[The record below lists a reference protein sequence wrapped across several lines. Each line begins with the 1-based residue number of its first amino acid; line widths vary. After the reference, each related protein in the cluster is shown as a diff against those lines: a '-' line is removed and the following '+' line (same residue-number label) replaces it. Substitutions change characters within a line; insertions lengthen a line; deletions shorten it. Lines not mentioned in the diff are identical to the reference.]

1 MKKMMKT
8 VLIATL
14 LLIVGGMLVAP
25 VSAVTT
31 EVTTIKYAA
40 NNYSYAESSATR
52 TWTQMQSSFTNVDSK
67 GPVYMQGP
75 TFNTSDPYGDAG
87 ENMILYYEHNG
98 TYVRNL
104 TDLVGGMSSGDEIA
118 VKASDGMTRYF
129 NYTNVYTP
137 MDRQGQM
144 VLAWWDNQSGAVPT
158 YSEGIRLF
166 IYTPPASYGVSD
178 SLNLTL
184 RDMFYSMAP
193 WYRYNYSGIWPSAK
207 GLSVKYVNQLKIY
220 PPHRH
225 DFNTTGDTTGA
236 AFGNQ
241 TSVLP
246 TTPDDPSIAFTS
258 TSAIADD
265 DGPFLTDQTT
275 SPGNYA
281 AHRFNFSIDTSST
294 KDGPTADIEKLNVTW
309 NGMGWHDSGGAAN
322 GTDLYIYDF
331 IAGSYGSALTST
343 FEGSE
348 QTLTGEKTSGIS
360 NYVNSG
366 NVTVLVMQK
375 SPQPEEGE
383 IYSHIATDYV
393 NLVVTHHHHN

>member
-1 MKKMMKT
+1 MKKSENT
-8 VLIATL
+8 FLIVIL
-14 LLIVGGMLVAP
+14 LLIVGGMLVAS

-31 EVTTIKYAA
+31 EVTAIKYAA

-52 TWTQMQSSFTNVDSK
+52 TWTQMQSAFTNVDSK

-144 VLAWWDNQSGAVPT
+144 VLAWWDNPSGAVPT
-158 YSEGIRLF
+158 YSEGIRFF

-193 WYRYNYSGIWPSAK
+193 WYRYNYSGTWPSAK

-225 DFNTTGDTTGA
+225 DFNTTGDTNEW
-236 AFGNQ
+236 AFEGGI
-241 TSVLP
+241 TDIPDTATEPS
-246 TTPDDPSIAFTS
+246 TTFSS
-258 TSAIADD
+258 TTDIADD
-265 DGPFLTDQTT
+265 DGDSYTT
-275 SPGNYA
+275 ETLNVDDYA
-281 AHRFNFSIDTSST
+281 AQRFVFSISETV
-294 KDGPTADIEKLNVTW
+294 ANIENLAVTW
-309 NGMGWHDSGGAAN
+309 DGSSYHDDLSADQGSTSYIWNGVSGEYEVITG
-322 GTDLYIYDF
+322 DISSD
-331 IAGSYGSALTST
+331 I
-343 FEGSE
+343 SE
-348 QTLTGEKTSGIS
+348 
-360 NYVNSG
+360 YVVSG
-366 NVTVLVMQK
+366 NVTVLAMQNAPH
-375 SPQPEEGE
+375 SEDEEE
-383 IYSHIATDYV
+383 NQFASHLSTDYV
-393 NLVVTHHHHN
+393 KLVVTHHHSN

>member
-104 TDLVGGMSSGDEIA
+104 TDLVGGMSAGDEIA

-137 MDRQGQM
+137 IDRQGQM

-158 YSEGIRLF
+158 YSEGIRFF

-193 WYRYNYSGIWPSAK
+193 WYRYNYSGTWPSAK

-220 PPHRH
+220 PPHRY
-225 DFNTTGDTTGA
+225 DFNTTGDTTKYAYKGGVGDSPGVNEPNT
-236 AFGNQ
+236 AF
-241 TSVLP
+241 
-246 TTPDDPSIAFTS
+246 DS

-265 DGPFLTDQTT
+265 DSNSYLTDV
-275 SPGNYA
+275 SDVDSYA
-281 AHRFNFSIDTSST
+281 AHRFVFNISENSNNIESLAITWIGEGSNEGGSNGADLYLWNGSSYEPLQGDTSS
-294 KDGPTADIEKLNVTW
+294 GEI
-309 NGMGWHDSGGAAN
+309 
-322 GTDLYIYDF
+322 
-331 IAGSYGSALTST
+331 
-343 FEGSE
+343 
-348 QTLTGEKTSGIS
+348 TLSGEKTSAIS
-360 NYVNSG
+360 SYMSGGNVVVLVKQKSATSDDYDSIIKTNYVK
-366 NVTVLVMQK
+366 LK
-375 SPQPEEGE
+375 
-383 IYSHIATDYV
+383 
-393 NLVVTHHHHN
+393 VTHHHSN

>member
-104 TDLVGGMSSGDEIA
+104 TDLVGGMSAGDEIA

-158 YSEGIRLF
+158 YSEGIRFF
-166 IYTPPASYGVSD
+166 IYTPPASSGVSD

-207 GLSVKYVNQLKIY
+207 GLSVKYVNQLSIY

-241 TSVLP
+241 TGSSPGVG
-246 TTPDDPSIAFTS
+246 DPSTGFTS

-265 DGPFLTDQTT
+265 DGIFQTDQTT
-275 SPGNYA
+275 TNTYYA
-281 AHRFNFSIDTSST
+281 AHRFNFSIDTST
-294 KDGPTADIEKLNVTW
+294 AKDGPVADIEKLNVTW
-309 NGMGWHDSGGAAN
+309 NGKGWHNTGGTAN
-322 GTDLYIYDF
+322 GTYLYIWNGTGYEELANNNGD
-331 IAGSYGSALTST
+331 GNEVYLTK
-343 FEGSE
+343 
-348 QTLTGEKTSGIS
+348 EKTSGIS
-360 NYVNSG
+360 NYVNSS
-366 NVTVLVMQK
+366 NVTILVRQK
-375 SPQPEEGE
+375 SPQTTRPDK
-383 IYSHIATDYV
+383 YSHIETDYV
-393 NLVVTHHHHN
+393 KLVVTHHHHN